1 MNQATQTAIK
11 KMIQVELDAMNYYL
25 QATRYMKD
33 QGAIEHF
40 NQLAREERDHAQSF
54 YDIYP
59 GDDLPPFAEMA
70 DRQQGESPLIH
81 SIDGD
86 LMARLDERQ
95 ALQLAIRLEQEV
107 EGSLRRMVLQAG
119 DPAVKAVLEKNAES
133 TLNHLL
139 LIKEDYQRLY
149 GDLSG

>member
-1 MNQATQTAIK
+1 MNQATQAAVK

-59 GDDLPPFAEMA
+59 GDDLPPFDELV
-70 DRQQGESPLIH
+70 DRQQGENPLIH

-95 ALQLAIRLEQEV
+95 ALQLAIRMEQEV
-107 EGSLRRMVLQAG
+107 EGSLRRMALQAG